1 MSTSFAPTT
10 SSPSSITDKE
20 GHAFL
25 LETSAG
31 AAGIVV
37 NEGRSYRFFSAQNA
51 FRRLEGSTF
60 ATPSAAQKAV
70 DGLHAEIRDKATRK
84 RRRHLSPLFPVAA
97 LLLALTAFTGP
108 SVAADN
114 VESFYKGKTVS
125 IVVGA
130 EAGTGY
136 DIRAR
141 VLARHLGDHI
151 PGEPNVLVQNMPA
164 AAFLVAAN
172 WLYNAASKDG
182 ATLGAVSY
190 TLPIQPLIAAT
201 SKEKSNYRFDAL
213 KFNWIGSI
221 EQEPSIGFCRNESD
235 VKSFEQAYAQSAIVA
250 ASTPQS
256 NSVIFPTVF
265 NNLLGTKFKIVHGYQ
280 GTSAPFLALE
290 RKEVDCHFTSLGTV
304 RALKP
309 QWLADKDSLINVL
322 VVIGTQ
328 KPKSLPNTPLIFDYA
343 KTDEQKQVL
352 ELLLA
357 PQAMARPYLAPP
369 GVPTERVEALRRS
382 FDATVADPQFI
393 SEATTA
399 GVDVSPLTG
408 EAITKLLGELYRSS
422 PHTVEL
428 LRQAMPAAGG
438 A

>member
-1 MSTSFAPTT
+1 MSTSFAPAA
-10 SSPSSITDKE
+10 SLPSAITDKE

-25 LETSAG
+25 LETAAG

-37 NEGRSYRFFSAQNA
+37 NEGRSYRFFSAQDA

-70 DGLHAEIRDKATRK
+70 DGLHAEIRAKATRK
-84 RRRHLSPLFPVAA
+84 RRRPLSPWHPVAA
-97 LLLALTAFTGP
+97 LILALTAFARP
-108 SVAADN
+108 SLAADN

-141 VLARHLGDHI
+141 VLARHFGDHI
-151 PGEPNVLVQNMPA
+151 PGDPTVLVQNMPA
-164 AAFLVAAN
+164 AAFLAAAN
-172 WLYNAASKDG
+172 WLYNAAPRDG

-201 SKEKSNYRFDAL
+201 TREKSNYRFDAL

-235 VKSFEQAYAQSAIVA
+235 VKSFEQAFAQSAIVA

-280 GTSAPFLALE
+280 GTKAPFLALE
-290 RKEVDCHFTSLGTV
+290 RGEVDCHFTSYGTV
-304 RALKP
+304 KVINP
-309 QWLADKDSLINVL
+309 QWLEPDGSPIKVL
-322 VVIGTQ
+322 VVVGTQ
-328 KPKSLPNTPLIFDYA
+328 RPAGLAATPLILDYA

-357 PQAMARPYLAPP
+357 PQAMARPYLTTP
-369 GVPTERVEALRRS
+369 GVPSERVDALRRA
-382 FDATVADPQFI
+382 FDATVADPKFVA
-393 SEATTA
+393 EAQRV
-399 GVDVSPLTG
+399 GIEVGPLTG
-408 EAITKLLGELYRSS
+408 EAVEQLLKDLYKSS